1 MKRAFNIF
9 NKSMEETKVCSAL
22 YDYLDNQLK
31 LPLDYSDI
39 LRWQWA
45 QSVSAF
51 DKLIHDLILQGMIE
65 EFEGRLPQTS
75 KFKSFPLTTKQH
87 FLITSNPSS
96 SSIEFSK
103 IVSDYFRH
111 LSFQASKK
119 ISEGLSYIW
128 LEEHKWQKIAL
139 AMSKNESDVKTQ
151 VDLIA
156 TRRNQIVHQNDYIG
170 FTRQNI
176 DKVSVDE
183 VICFITRL
191 GETIY
196 NLIDT

>member
-9 NKSMEETKVCSAL
+9 NKSMEDTKVCSAL
-22 YDYLDNQLK
+22 YDYLDYQLK

-51 DKLIHDLILQGMIE
+51 DKLIHDLILQGMID
-65 EFEGRLPQTS
+65 EFEGKRPQTS
-75 KFKSFPLTTKQH
+75 KFNSFQLTIKQY

-103 IVSDYFRH
+103 IVSDYFTH

-119 ISEGLSYIW
+119 IAEGLSYIW
-128 LEEHKWQKIAL
+128 LL
-139 AMSKNESDVKTQ
+139 SESC
-151 VDLIA
+151 
-156 TRRNQIVHQNDYIG
+156 
-170 FTRQNI
+170 
-176 DKVSVDE
+176 S
-183 VICFITRL
+183 
-191 GETIY
+191 
-196 NLIDT
+196 